1 MNLLARL
8 TLDESYAY
16 YEYRGQLIS
25 SMEAVGTVLVANGV
39 CSLLKTSIAANIS
52 IRTNQSESYTYGK
65 YVAILYCAFVIIL
78 YAFTTDIDNIMSIQ
92 DMLVNLTMVA
102 RQILML
108 PFITE
113 ANDYL
118 TTANP
123 PATRI
128 NMTGLVTGLI
138 AAIVVV
144 LFFLILLTGATAIFC
159 KVHQTRR

>member
-1 MNLLARL
+1 
-8 TLDESYAY
+8 
-16 YEYRGQLIS
+16 
-25 SMEAVGTVLVANGV
+25 
-39 CSLLKTSIAANIS
+39 
-52 IRTNQSESYTYGK
+52 
-65 YVAILYCAFVIIL
+65 
-78 YAFTTDIDNIMSIQ
+78 MSIQ

-113 ANDYL
+113 ANDYS

-138 AAIVVV
+138 AAIAVV
-144 LFFLILLTGATAIFC
+144 LFLLILLTGATAIFC
-159 KVHQTRR
+159 KVHQSRR